1 MTMNRKIYIALLAG
15 LMLVPGAA
23 DAKKRRARAPKLSAE
38 QLLQQARDAF
48 YDYDPELAATK
59 LDEAR
64 DARNV
69 DEDEAD
75 RLEARINR
83 MNDMIQRVED
93 IVIVDSTE
101 VDIDDFLSVYRLSAP
116 AGSLATAESL
126 EPRFDAASPT
136 AVYAT
141 EDGSTILWG
150 TPDGLAESHRMTDG
164 SWEQPTSLGDV
175 LNAGG
180 TANYPFL
187 LPDGIT
193 LYYAT
198 DGEDSLGGLDIYI
211 SRRNRDGFAV
221 PQNLGMPYNSPFN
234 DYMLAI
240 DEYTGAGWFA
250 TDRNYPGQSV
260 TVYTFI
266 PAQSRTNLDVNRDD
280 LARRARITDIKA
292 TQRPDEDY
300 SEILDRI
307 KATTSAETVL
317 DDTPDFSF
325 AFPDGRV
332 YTRWDQF
339 KSDKARQ
346 HMENYVDALADFE
359 SDNEQLQ
366 QLREAYAKGNRKNGA
381 AIIALEKKLRSVRQT
396 LLKLSNLVVQAEK

>member
-1 MTMNRKIYIALLAG
+1 MNSKIYITLLAG

-23 DAKKRRARAPKLSAE
+23 DAKKRRARAPKVSAE

-48 YDYDPELAATK
+48 YDYNPELAAAK
-59 LDEAR
+59 IDEAR
-64 DARNV
+64 EAKNV

-75 RLEARINR
+75 RLEARVNR

-126 EPRFDAASPT
+126 DSRFEAAEPT
-136 AVYAT
+136 AVYTT
-141 EDGSTILWG
+141 EDGSTMLWG

-164 SWEQPTSLGDV
+164 SWEQAAELGDV

-187 LPDGIT
+187 LSDGIT

-198 DGEDSLGGLDIYI
+198 DGDDSLGGLDIYI

-221 PQNLGMPYNSPFN
+221 PQNLGMPYNSPYN

-250 TDRNYPGQSV
+250 TDRNNPGESV

-266 PAQSRTNLDVNRDD
+266 PAQSRTNLDVNRHD
-280 LARRARITDIKA
+280 LAARARITDIKA
-292 TQRPDEDY
+292 THRPDEDY
-300 SEILDRI
+300 SEILAKI
-307 KATTSAETVL
+307 KTATSDDEAI
-317 DDTPDFSF
+317 DDTPDFTF

-339 KSDKARQ
+339 KSDRARQ

-359 SDNEQLQ
+359 SDKEQLQ
-366 QLREAYAKGNRKNGA
+366 KLREAYAKGNRRNNA
-381 AIIALEKKLRSVRQT
+381 AIIALEKKQQSGRKT
-396 LLKLSNLVVQAEK
+396 LLKLANLVVQAEK